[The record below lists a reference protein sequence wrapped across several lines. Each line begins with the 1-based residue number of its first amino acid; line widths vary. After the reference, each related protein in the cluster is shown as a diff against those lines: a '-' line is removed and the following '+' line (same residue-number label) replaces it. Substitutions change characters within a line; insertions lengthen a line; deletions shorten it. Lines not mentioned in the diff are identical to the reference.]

1 MDMMENINKY
11 LDSLTKR
18 EITGKTPEELR
29 LNGCRRMEYEKTMG
43 EMFDAF
49 RLDVLSGLYT
59 VPEFIGITRKVEE
72 AKKQVISFQR
82 LVERT
87 DTSSPMF
94 RPLQAF
100 CGYYRR
106 QVEKTA
112 ELVESVN
119 IMKLTQAASV
129 SQPALSVKESVP
141 ESQPKTPEETA
152 PTPTIAPAPE
162 KKERRTLL
170 DKNTPD
176 PRYYYGLKEMEAGE
190 RISHTTAVKIH
201 KDPYFKPAFTEF
213 GRIIRV
219 DVDVLHE
226 LGRKKAME
234 KDKPIGANPR
244 RGKK

>member
-1 MDMMENINKY
+1 MMENIDRY
-11 LDSLTKR
+11 LEALTTCN
-18 EITGKTPEELR
+18 ITGATPKELR
-29 LNGCRRMEYEKTMG
+29 LNGHHRLEYEKEMG
-43 EMFDAF
+43 KMYEAF
-49 RLDVLSGLYT
+49 RLEMLSGLYT

-141 ESQPKTPEETA
+141 ESQPKTPEETTA
-152 PTPTIAPAPE
+152 TPTIAPAPE
-162 KKERRTLL
+162 KVERRNLN
-170 DKNTPD
+170 DKNTSHPD
-176 PRYYYGLKEMEAGE
+176 EYWGYEEMMEGE
-190 RISHTTAVKIH
+190 GISRAKVAKIV
-201 KDPYFKPAFTEF
+201 KDPYFIPARRYV
-213 GRIIRV
+213 GKSLRV
-219 DVDVLHE
+219 TISKLHE
-226 LGRKKAME
+226 LQQKQSAERH
-234 KDKPIGANPR
+234 KPIGANPR

>member
-1 MDMMENINKY
+1 MMENINKY

-29 LNGCRRMEYEKTMG
+29 LNGCRRMEYERTMG

-119 IMKLTQAASV
+119 IMKLTQAVSV
-129 SQPALSVKESVP
+129 SQPALSVKESM
-141 ESQPKTPEETA
+141 
-152 PTPTIAPAPE
+152 E
-162 KKERRTLL
+162 KKKRAAECCGTFFYAYGGRAEERKLFIPQIRCRPSRWLPEAPSSERCPSRT
-170 DKNTPD
+170 
-176 PRYYYGLKEMEAGE
+176 
-190 RISHTTAVKIH
+190 
-201 KDPYFKPAFTEF
+201 
-213 GRIIRV
+213 
-219 DVDVLHE
+219 
-226 LGRKKAME
+226 
-234 KDKPIGANPR
+234 
-244 RGKK
+244 